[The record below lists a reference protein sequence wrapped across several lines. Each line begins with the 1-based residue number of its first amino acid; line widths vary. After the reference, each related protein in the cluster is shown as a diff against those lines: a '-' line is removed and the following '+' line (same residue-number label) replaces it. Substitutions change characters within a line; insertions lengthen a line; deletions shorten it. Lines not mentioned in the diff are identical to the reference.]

1 MNIIKTLFPGRA
13 ITTLLMAFSTYAPPD
28 TDAESL
34 DRPDRRTD
42 EGENNE
48 TA

>member
-13 ITTLLMAFSTYAPPD
+13 MTALLTAFSVYAPPD
-28 TDAESL
+28 TDVESF

-48 TA
+48 NA

>member
-1 MNIIKTLFPGRA
+1 MNIIKTLFPGGA
-13 ITTLLMAFSTYAPPD
+13 ITTLLMAFFAYAPPD

-34 DRPDRRTD
+34 DRRDRRTD

-48 TA
+48 TT